1 MTNKKELSQS
11 MKKIDISKINERINK
26 IKEKLLQQI
35 NTPLNSTEEQCLVQI
50 DDLEAETDS
59 LKSKINSEIMLFKE
73 ARNKEEAIM
82 KQFKDKF
89 SETRVKQDIIPVFE
103 KFRTIEAQLKNYRRN
118 VDDLMDEK
126 FKG

>member
-59 LKSKINSEIMLFKE
+59 LKSRINSEIMLFKE

>member
-26 IKEKLLQQI
+26 IKEKLLHQI

-59 LKSKINSEIMLFKE
+59 LKSRINSEIMLFKE